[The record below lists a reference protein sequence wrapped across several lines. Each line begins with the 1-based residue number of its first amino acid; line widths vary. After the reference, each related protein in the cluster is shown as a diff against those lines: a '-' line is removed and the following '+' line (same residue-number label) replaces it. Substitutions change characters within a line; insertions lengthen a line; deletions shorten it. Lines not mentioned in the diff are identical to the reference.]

1 MELEKKARGSAFELI
16 LSICTGAR
24 KYPVIT
30 AEDEGYN
37 DALGDI
43 FDYIIKNESSCLMP
57 GTKEQ
62 GEWKRDHI
70 VLRKRKDWNDEEY
83 LCEITDKLDT
93 VTSSYTN
100 KEIGF
105 GHYLL
110 DCGYENNLHW
120 YGIRVPGR
128 TVGDI
133 AVDSNGKIVKIEI
146 GQDSIYLTNKYPHN
160 INEQLKQYI
169 GVKIKAI
176 K

>member
-1 MELEKKARGSAFELI
+1 MDLEKKARGGAFELI
-16 LSICTGAR
+16 LSICAGAR
-24 KYPVIT
+24 RYPVIA

-43 FDYIIKNESSCLMP
+43 FDYIIRNESSYLMP

-62 GEWKRDHI
+62 GEWKRDYI
-70 VLRKRKDWNDEEY
+70 VLHKRKEWNNEEY
-83 LCEITDKLDT
+83 LCEVTDKLDT
-93 VTSSYTN
+93 VTTSYTS
-100 KEIGF
+100 KEHSF

-110 DCGYENNLHW
+110 DCGYENNFRW

-128 TVGDI
+128 TVGDL

-146 GQDSIYLTNKYPHN
+146 GQDSIYLANKYPHD
-160 INEQLKQYI
+160 INEVLKQYI
-169 GVKIKAI
+169 GTKIKAI